1 MFSFWQIRK
10 ETHGKVFFLQ
20 SIFGW
25 EYDCP
30 PPFRSFRGVMSVA
43 GLLVGHVQNPVR
55 FIELHNW
62 SLPCYMYPLTE
73 NPRISPKQGFSWLMS
88 QQSISDFLCNHFALV
103 VWFLEGGEINT
114 TVFKKCCCFVIAL
127 GSCLLLENGE
137 LFHFRVE
144 EPQ

>member
-1 MFSFWQIRK
+1 MGRCFFC
-10 ETHGKVFFLQ
+10 KVFLAG
-20 SIFGW
+20 SMIA
-25 EYDCP
+25 P
-30 PPFRSFRGVMSVA
+30 PPWKFSGCHEC
-43 GLLVGHVQNPVR
+43 GLL
-55 FIELHNW
+55 
-62 SLPCYMYPLTE
+62 TD

-114 TVFKKCCCFVIAL
+114 TVFKKCCCFVITL
-127 GSCLLLENGE
+127 GSCLLLKNGE